1 MLEPS
6 PAMDSPAPK
15 QAPNLQAPYFNF
27 DLLRQETSELARNH
41 EGEATQLRAEL
52 VAYLKPVVA
61 EARSHAKQRLEH
73 DCDGRACA
81 KGLSDFQ
88 DELIRLAY
96 DFTTKHVYRAQN
108 PSTAERMAVV
118 AQGGYGRGLLAPG
131 SDIDLLFLLPYKQ
144 TAWGESVAEYML
156 YLLWDL
162 GFKVGHATRTIAQC
176 VRLSLADMTIRTALL
191 DARLILGDEKLFE
204 KFLQTFRKD
213 VLEAD
218 PRGFVEAKLEE
229 QNARHSR
236 TGASRYLVEPNIKEG
251 TGGLRDLHTLH
262 WLAKHLYPDKA
273 EEEFVEAGVFTA
285 NEYRSFRRC
294 EFFLWTVRCNLHF
307 LTDRPEERLSFDV
320 QRAMAER
327 LGYRGHAG
335 LSAVER
341 FMKHYFLVAKE
352 VGQLT
357 RIVCSALEIKQLKSV
372 PTLDTLL
379 APFGWRRRA
388 KLRRT
393 SDFRIENGRISTADK
408 DTFANDPA
416 NFIRLFVVADESK
429 AAFSPEVLRQIRA
442 NFRLIDDKLRNDPT
456 ANALFLRLLMDAN
469 DPEGVLRKMNEA
481 GVLGRF
487 FPDFGRVV
495 SMMQFNMYHHF
506 TVDEHLIRT
515 IGFLS
520 AIERGQLSAEHP
532 VSSEVIRTID
542 NRRALYVAVFL
553 HDIAKGRD
561 EDHSIAG
568 ARIARELGPRM
579 GLNASETETAA
590 WLIEHHLTMSLF
602 AQSRDLNDPKTIRDF
617 AEIVQSPERLKLLLI
632 LTVADIA
639 AVGPGVWTGWKGQLL
654 RTLYFETEP
663 LLGGGQTALT
673 RSERTSRAQDALRQR
688 LADWPPEELERFI
701 GRHYPGYWLRTD
713 LEVIIQHA
721 ELLRDAEARGRALA
735 THISTDAFRGVTEI
749 TLLAPNHPRLL
760 AMLAGAC
767 TGAGANIVDA
777 QIATTRDGIALDTI
791 HLEREFDQA
800 DDEKR
805 RAGKI
810 AATIEQLLSGEAQ
823 VADVVQTKMKPRPR
837 LSAFTVEP
845 QVVFDNTASDALTVI
860 EINGLDRSGLL
871 YDLTREISD
880 LNLDITSAH
889 IATFGEKA
897 VDVFYV
903 TDLTGK
909 KITSSSREALIRER
923 LTKVLEV
930 PQESALASA

>member
-1 MLEPS
+1 
-6 PAMDSPAPK
+6 MDQTAPKPAPHL
-15 QAPNLQAPYFNF
+15 PAPYFDF
-27 DLLRQETSELARNH
+27 DLLRRETSKLAKAH
-41 EGEATQLRAEL
+41 EPQDTQLRAAL
-52 VAYLKPVVA
+52 VSYLKPLVEQA
-61 EARSHAKQRLEH
+61 QTAAKLQLEE
-73 DCDGRACA
+73 DGDGRACA
-81 KGLSDFQ
+81 QGLSDFQ
-88 DELIRLAY
+88 DALIRLIY
-96 DFTTKHVYRAQN
+96 DFTTEHVYQSQN

-118 AQGGYGRGLLAPG
+118 AQGGYGRSLLAPG

-176 VRLSLADMTIRTALL
+176 VRLSHADMTIRTALL
-191 DARLILGDEKLFE
+191 DARLILGDEKLFTDFE
-204 KFLQTFRKD
+204 HSFRKD
-213 VLEAD
+213 VLSVDA
-218 PRGFVEAKLEE
+218 RAFIEAKLAE
-229 QNARHSR
+229 QNSRHSR
-236 TGASRYLVEPNIKEG
+236 SGASRYLVEPNIKEG

-273 EEEFVEAGVFTA
+273 EEEFVEAGVFTR

-307 LTDRPEERLSFDV
+307 LTGRPEERLSFDL
-320 QRAMAER
+320 QRAMADR

-341 FMKHYFLVAKE
+341 FMKHYFLIAKE

-372 PTLDTLL
+372 PTLNTLL
-379 APFGWRRRA
+379 GPLSWRRRA

-393 SDFRIENGRISTADK
+393 SDFRIENGRISTVDK
-408 DTFANDPA
+408 DAFVKDPV
-416 NFIRLFVVADESK
+416 NFIRLFVFADENQ

-442 NFRLIDDKLRNDPT
+442 NFRLIDDNLRDDPT
-456 ANALFLRLLMDAN
+456 ANRLFLKLLTDAR
-469 DPEGVLRKMNEA
+469 DPEGTLRKMNEA

-487 FPDFGRVV
+487 FTDYGRIV

-515 IGFLS
+515 MGFLS
-520 AIERGQLSAEHP
+520 GIERGRLSIDHP
-532 VSSEVIRTID
+532 VSSEVVRTID
-542 NRRALYVAVFL
+542 NRRALYVAAFL
-553 HDIAKGRD
+553 HDIAKGRE

-568 ARIARELGPRM
+568 ARIARELGPRL

-590 WLIEHHLTMSLF
+590 WLVEHHLTMSLF

-617 AEIVQSPERLKLLLI
+617 AEIVQSRERLKLLLI
-632 LTVADIA
+632 LTVADIR
-639 AVGPGVWTGWKGQLL
+639 AVGPDTWTGWKGQLL

-663 LLGGGQTALT
+663 LLGGGHTTLT
-673 RSERTSRAQDALRQR
+673 RTERVTRAQDALRER
-688 LADWPPEELERFI
+688 LAGWPHHDLERFI
-701 GRHYPGYWLRTD
+701 DRHYPAYWLRTD
-713 LEVIIQHA
+713 LDVIAEHA
-721 ELLRDAEARGRALA
+721 KLVRDAEAQSRNVV
-735 THISTDAFRGVTEI
+735 THISTDAFRGVTEV

-760 AMLAGAC
+760 AMVAGAC

-777 QIATTRDGIALDTI
+777 QISTTRDGMALDTI

-800 DDEKR
+800 EDEER
-805 RAGKI
+805 RARKI
-810 AATIEQLLSGEAQ
+810 AVTIERLLSGEARAAE
-823 VADVVQTKMKPRPR
+823 VMENKKKPKSR

-845 QVVFDNTASDALTVI
+845 QVVFDNTLSDALTVI
-860 EINGLDRSGLL
+860 EINGLDRPGLL
-871 YDLTREISD
+871 YDVTREISD
-880 LNLDITSAH
+880 LNLDIASAH

-909 KITSSSREALIRER
+909 KITSSSRESLIRER
-923 LTKVLEV
+923 LTKVLV
-930 PQESALASA
+930 TRQELALASM